1 MVAISAAGNTD
12 STLWAVAIG
21 AVAGLVIP
29 SALVLLDM
37 VWKIDDVT
45 GGIAVHGVGAIV
57 GLALSPFAAALSWGG
72 RFAAL
77 GAQMLGIVIV
87 LALVAAVFAPLLWI
101 LHRFFGL
108 RSREADEFD
117 GLDLAEHDIGA
128 YPDFQQNMIKSY
140 HLREA

>member
-12 STLWAVAIG
+12 STLWTVAIG
-21 AVAGLVIP
+21 TAAGLVIP
-29 SALVLLDM
+29 SAMVLMDM

-45 GGIAVHGVGAIV
+45 GGIAVHGVGAMI
-57 GLALSPFAAALSWGG
+57 GLAMSPFTAALSWGG
-72 RFAAL
+72 CFKAL
-77 GAQMLGIVIV
+77 GMQVVGIVVV
-87 LALVAAVFAPLLWI
+87 LVLVAVVFVPLLWI
-101 LHRFFGL
+101 LQRAFGL

-117 GLDLAEHDIGA
+117 GLDLAEHDVGS